1 MKYIYGPVPSRRLGV
16 SLGID
21 LVPPKTCSYDCI
33 YCQCGHT
40 TNKTLQR
47 KEYVPITEVIKE
59 IKESLSSHKRK
70 LDYLTLSG
78 AGEPILNSG
87 LGEIIQ
93 YLKKTSNIPVAVLTN
108 SSLLWRPD
116 VREELMNA
124 DLVLPSLDAAT
135 PRAFLAVNRPKYLKI
150 QTIIDGIVKFRNC
163 FKGKIWLEIFLVQV
177 HNDEI
182 GNLKALKKAIK
193 QIRPDKIQLNTVTR
207 PPSEDFACSLDDGRM
222 RRLVSFFGPKA
233 EIIADR
239 KIVISRE
246 SDEKNIQNRIIALL
260 ARRPCLMSEIAGLFG
275 MNESIM
281 AKYISD
287 LENRGK
293 IKYTVTNN
301 RIYYHL
307 RKNEVSDKK

>member
-1 MKYIYGPVPSRRLGV
+1 MKYIYGPVPSRRLGA

-21 LVPPKTCSYDCI
+21 LVPSKTCSYDCI

-59 IKESLSSHKRK
+59 IKEFLSSYKGK

-78 AGEPILNSG
+78 AGEPTLNSG
-87 LGEIIQ
+87 LGEVIQ
-93 YLKKTSNIPVAVLTN
+93 YLKKLTNIPVAVLTN

-135 PRAFLAVNRPKYLKI
+135 PRAFLAVNHPKYIKI
-150 QTIIDGIVKFRNC
+150 QTIINGLVEFRNC

-177 HNDEI
+177 YNDEI

-207 PPSEDFACSLDDGRM
+207 PPSEDFACPIDANRM
-222 RRLVSFFGPKA
+222 RRLVSFFGPKS

-239 KIVISRE
+239 KIVISPE
-246 SDEKNIQNRIIALL
+246 SDEKNIQDRIIALL
-260 ARRPCLMSEIAGLFG
+260 ARRPCLMSEITGSLG
-275 MNESIM
+275 MNESIVV
-281 AKYISD
+281 KYISD
-287 LENRGK
+287 LEDRRK
-293 IKYTVTNN
+293 IKYTTANN

-307 RKNEVSDKK
+307 RKNKVSMVT